1 MKQKLVINSTIFP
14 LLTVRGSGRE
24 KSINIFTGRS
34 GVVTPLKQSKT
45 MCARGVIPVRSR
57 GPHGDQN
64 STDGQE
70 YHAHHPQGRGTSPQV
85 RCGPSVRLLWNFLLI
100 FTAFVVY
107 IQEVLFLGVGFLGMN
122 CVSILQIPVSTLT
135 VRSGEGGHKIDFAKF
150 FLRRYRIVLVC
161 NFVGHFAARRKTKNP
176 KSFYWIIKMIMV
188 CCTNVFD

>member
-1 MKQKLVINSTIFP
+1 MKQKLVINSSIFP

-45 MCARGVIPVRSR
+45 MCARGVIPIRSR
-57 GPHGDQN
+57 RPHGDQN

-70 YHAHHPQGRGTSPQV
+70 YHAHHPQGHGTSPQV

-161 NFVGHFAARRKTKNP
+161 NFVGHFAAIRKT
-176 KSFYWIIKMIMV
+176 IML
-188 CCTNVFD
+188 NINGAENGLL